1 MGHIQ
6 IANKRRNSMYY
17 SIYRNSTN
25 IVAYP
30 IGEHNTEKK
39 HTLQFRREI
48 FIFRVQSSSFDGYV
62 SYVFI

>member
-1 MGHIQ
+1 
-6 IANKRRNSMYY
+6 MYY

-62 SYVFI
+62 SCVSI